1 MSALPPP
8 FLPPGQQHAGCAT
21 LQPGGAGASSAAAG
35 QRRGAAPRQAGG
47 GWQQAAGAARGAHL
61 AVRARAEHL
70 QAAVVARLQPDVV
83 RVHLQ
88 PPRHSENAQAR
99 RRCLCRLHWD
109 LADSARSLGMQGG
122 RRATSSTY
130 PPAAPSWARTQ
141 AQVTLTLPCP
151 GAHVGQHSAA
161 VGGRPE
167 AVRQRGGAAQA
178 APGGPAA
185 AARVGPAGGAVADRP
200 AGVRAAVG
208 RRARRLR
215 PLRGQLGVLGALRW
229 AG

>member
-109 LADSARSLGMQGG
+109 LADSARSLGMQGWQASDLLCFTSCGPILGKDASPGYPNPTLSG
-122 RRATSSTY
+122 RTRWTAARGSWRA
-130 PPAAPSWARTQ
+130 AR
-141 AQVTLTLPCP
+141 
-151 GAHVGQHSAA
+151 
-161 VGGRPE
+161 GRPT
-167 AVRQRGGAAQA
+167 AWWCR
-178 APGGPAA
+178 PG
-185 AARVGPAGGAVADRP
+185 RAGRP
-200 AGVRAAVG
+200 R
-208 RRARRLR
+208 RRRPSRARRWSR
-215 PLRGQLGVLGALRW
+215 C
-229 AG
+229 